1 VVLYGN
7 ELTGAVPESLF
18 QLPLLVELWLNHN
31 KLSGELPA
39 MGAMKS
45 LQRIDLSNNQF
56 TGELPPDFR
65 DLAQLIDF
73 LFANSRLLLPPP
85 SNNDQCCDA
94 GRGKVEEFIAL
105 CDSSPKDG
113 L

>member
-1 VVLYGN
+1 
-7 ELTGAVPESLF
+7 
-18 QLPLLVELWLNHN
+18 
-31 KLSGELPA
+31 
-39 MGAMKS
+39 MGATKS
-45 LQRIDLSNNQF
+45 LQRINLSSYQF
-56 TGELPPDFR
+56 SCELPPDFHY
-65 DLAQLIDF
+65 LAHISF
-73 LFANSRLLLPPP
+73 TNIGLLLSPP